1 MAAETVIVARTGY
14 RYPEKILIFVCGL
27 DNRGEC
33 DEKNRVF
40 LRLFS
45 RIEQADAGIGR
56 NRPVR
61 MFTGAVDAIS
71 CLSATFLSI
80 SIVS

>member
-40 LRLFS
+40 LRLF
-45 RIEQADAGIGR
+45 
-56 NRPVR
+56 P
-61 MFTGAVDAIS
+61 
-71 CLSATFLSI
+71 
-80 SIVS
+80 

>member
-40 LRLFS
+40 LRLFPGSS
-45 RIEQADAGIGR
+45 RPM
-56 NRPVR
+56 PVSVEIDQ
-61 MFTGAVDAIS
+61 FV
-71 CLSATFLSI
+71 CLPEPLTPAKGFS
-80 SIVS
+80 